1 MAERTRFRIEV
12 EQGNGL
18 WHDVRGSDGKVLTF
32 DDEASARA
40 RLAEL
45 FPVIVQME
53 KYGGGKR
60 TRVLRILVDE
70 DDWPKKPA
78 PAS

>member
-1 MAERTRFRIEV
+1 MSQPTRYRIEV
-12 EQGNGL
+12 EEGNGL
-18 WHDVRGSDGKVLTF
+18 WHDVRGPDGQLLTF

-45 FPVIVQME
+45 YPVIVQME

-78 PAS
+78 

>member
-1 MAERTRFRIEV
+1 MSQRTRFRIEV
-12 EQGNGL
+12 EEGNGL
-18 WHDVRGSDGKVLTF
+18 WHDVRDADGQVLTF

-40 RLAEL
+40 KLAEL

-70 DDWPKKPA
+70 DDWPKRPA
-78 PAS
+78 